1 MDELQFRLKELE
13 LRAEI
18 AKINADAEKEAKIEI
33 AKINANAEKE
43 AKIEIAKIN
52 AEKEIEIKKLEGSTI
67 FYYLY
72 SSY

>member
-1 MDELQFRLKELE
+1 MDELQFRMKELE

-18 AKINADAEKEAKIEI
+18 EI
-33 AKINANAEKE
+33 AKINAEKE
-43 AKIEIAKIN
+43 TKIEIAKIN

>member
-18 AKINADAEKEAKIEI
+18 AKINA
-33 AKINANAEKE
+33 
-43 AKIEIAKIN
+43 
-52 AEKEIEIKKLEGSTI
+52 EKEIEIKKLEGFTI